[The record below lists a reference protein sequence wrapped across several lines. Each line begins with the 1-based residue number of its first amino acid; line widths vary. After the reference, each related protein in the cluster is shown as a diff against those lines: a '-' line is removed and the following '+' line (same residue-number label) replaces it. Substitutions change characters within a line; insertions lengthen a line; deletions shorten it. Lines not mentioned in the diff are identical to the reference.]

1 MPSVP
6 MLNRPQVAPNVRRA
20 IDVLVESTGAGAA
33 AMGLS
38 IAADAFQK
46 ERERAGQIRANAAE
60 AEIRQVSSRLAT
72 EVERMQRTNALGAE
86 DFVAE
91 KWGTEVSRITAG
103 ISDPAVRQAVE
114 ARANILRDELQ
125 GRARTHAMRES
136 ERSRVEDFKT
146 NQASDLT
153 SIASLPANEGE
164 AILVRI
170 AERTRENAMAEGKSQ
185 AVVDAEV
192 QAAASA
198 ARLAQ
203 VGGMV
208 RGQRYAEAIK
218 FLEREDVMG
227 QMRPA
232 DYADAKKVVDTVRVD
247 LSVNAEAERILA
259 STTDPVE
266 RNEMVKSVP
275 IEFRKQVRDLVQ
287 AENRAS
293 KEAETQRQEQAFD
306 AVQQHVLN
314 GGSLSDPSIAIQR
327 SRLSVSQTET
337 LQKYT
342 MAPTND
348 NKAWLDFY
356 EKTPEQIAAMTE
368 SEFRSH
374 WSRLSTSHRDDA
386 ERMRKAVTQQSSSP
400 DGVRGY
406 ITPQDQIARGM
417 RAVAGIPPFA
427 PMTQA
432 NEDQQA
438 KAIQFQNAA
447 DLALRQEKAAKKRD
461 LTPDE
466 VQATL
471 DRLRLD
477 TFRSQ
482 EASQTLFGRVI
493 GGGVIGPSGVRIR
506 ETVRPAFEL
515 PADSVTNARIRSGQI
530 ALTADRIPDDAKV
543 RIRNILTGNGLVG
556 TDRQIETYYAA
567 ELFGDVTATLN
578 TLRGR

>member
-1 MPSVP
+1 LSV
-6 MLNRPQVAPNVRRA
+6 
-20 IDVLVESTGAGAA
+20 
-33 AMGLS
+33 
-38 IAADAFQK
+38 AADAFQR

-72 EVERMQRTNALGAE
+72 EVEQMQRTNALGAE

-103 ISDPAVRQAVE
+103 ISDPAVREAVE
-114 ARANILRDELQ
+114 ARANVLRGELTS
-125 GRARTHAMRES
+125 RARTHASRQAEVV
-136 ERSRVEDFKT
+136 RVESFKV
-146 NQASDLT
+146 NQESDLQ
-153 SIASLPANEGE
+153 SLASLPVEQGE
-164 AILVRI
+164 PILARLTMRV
-170 AERTRENAMAEGKSQ
+170 RENATADGKAQ
-185 AVVDAEV
+185 EVVDAEV

-208 RGQRYAEAIK
+208 RGQRYAEAIR

-314 GGSLSDPSIAIQR
+314 GGSLSDPSVAIQR

-356 EKTPEQIAAMTE
+356 EKTPEEIAAMTE

-400 DGVRGY
+400 TGVRGY
-406 ITPQDQIARGM
+406 ITPQARIARGM
-417 RAVAGIPPFA
+417 REVAGLSPFA
-427 PMTQA
+427 TLA
-432 NEDQQA
+432 SATEEQQA
-438 KAIQFQNAA
+438 LMVQFEAAA
-447 DLALRQEKAAKKRD
+447 DLALRQLPEDKRND
-461 LTPDE
+461 PDE
-466 VQATL
+466 VQAQL
-471 DRLRLD
+471 DRLRLT
-477 TFRSQ
+477 TFRTL
-482 EASQTLFGRVI
+482 QTEVRGPFAVGI
-493 GGGVIGPSGVRIR
+493 GMSPTRTRSV
-506 ETVRPAFEL
+506 TTPAFQISPEQFSRGI
-515 PADSVTNARIRSGQI
+515 ASGTL
-530 ALTADRIPDDAKV
+530 ALTLDRIKDEDKARV
-543 RIRNILTGNGLVG
+543 RNILTGNGLAG
-556 TDRQIETYYAA
+556 TERQIEQYYSV
-567 ELFGDVTATLN
+567 ELFGGDVSALLTKM
-578 TLRGR
+578 RGR

>member
-1 MPSVP
+1 
-6 MLNRPQVAPNVRRA
+6 
-20 IDVLVESTGAGAA
+20 
-33 AMGLS
+33 
-38 IAADAFQK
+38 
-46 ERERAGQIRANAAE
+46 
-60 AEIRQVSSRLAT
+60 
-72 EVERMQRTNALGAE
+72 MQRTNALGAE

-103 ISDPAVRQAVE
+103 ISDPAVREAVE
-114 ARANILRDELQ
+114 ARANVLRDELQ
-125 GRARTHAMRES
+125 GRARTHASRQAEVV
-136 ERSRVEDFKT
+136 RVESFKV
-146 NQASDLT
+146 NQESDLQ
-153 SIASLPANEGE
+153 SLASLPVEQGE
-164 AILVRI
+164 PILARLTMRV
-170 AERTRENAMAEGKSQ
+170 RENATADGKAQ
-185 AVVDAEV
+185 EVVDAEV

-208 RGQRYAEAIK
+208 RGQRYAEAIR

-227 QMRPA
+227 QMRPS

-259 STTDPVE
+259 STTDPVL
-266 RNEMVKSVP
+266 RNEMVTKVP

-287 AENRAS
+287 AENRAT

-368 SEFRSH
+368 SEFRFH

-471 DRLRLD
+471 DRVRLD

-482 EASQTLFGRVI
+482 EVSPVGMFRFGLTRPFGASPV
-493 GGGVIGPSGVRIR
+493 SVR
-506 ETVRPAFEL
+506 EVVRPAFEL